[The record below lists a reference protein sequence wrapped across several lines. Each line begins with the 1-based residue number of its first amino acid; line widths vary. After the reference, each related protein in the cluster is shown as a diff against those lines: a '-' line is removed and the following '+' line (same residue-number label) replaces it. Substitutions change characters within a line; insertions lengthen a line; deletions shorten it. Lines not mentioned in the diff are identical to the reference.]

1 MKLKISDNFISDK
14 KNLNLI
20 IITYGISSICT
31 QFIILRE
38 FINVFEG
45 NELIISI
52 FISNW
57 LLLTGIGSYLGRIWN
72 KLKNASTILFILL
85 IVTLVIPYLQILLVR
100 LSYKTIL
107 SPGEAAGL
115 LTTFIYSF
123 VILSIYCIIHG
134 SLFPLY
140 CQLNSKLEN
149 NKGSVGKLYFF
160 DNLGDITGGLLYS
173 FIFVFIF
180 TNFQSLFIP
189 TLFCIMVIFLFLLKD
204 KRRIYIA
211 LVFIILLFF
220 LFIGLKLLAK
230 FDAFTLKF
238 LYPDQNII
246 EYKETKYGRLVLTET
261 NGQYNFYEN
270 NIFLFSTYQPIE
282 NEEVVHFSASQ
293 CTQLK
298 SVLLISGGVSG
309 SINELLKYNP
319 DFIDYLE
326 LDYNIIHLANKYS
339 LFKKHSKVNI
349 QHFDGRLFLKNTDK
363 KYDLIIVDLPDPLSI
378 QLNRFYTIEFFELIK
393 KRLSKEGIFSFSLLS
408 NENYLNE
415 YQINNN
421 SSLKLMLK
429 KYFKNVLIIPGNI
442 HFFIASDEKL
452 SYDIDKLITQK
463 NISTE
468 YVNKYYLAS
477 RLSEFKIDF
486 LKKSIKS
493 EAQINHDFKPY
504 IFFNSIKNW
513 VLEFGGINKFFII
526 LLTCIFVFILFLQ
539 SRVSFILLTTGF
551 SQAVIQILI
560 LFGFQ
565 IIIGY
570 LYYTLGILITFFMIG
585 LAIGSYLANWMK
597 YDSRKLLIIAEFYIL
612 FIIVFFLFYILKI
625 QIINSELL
633 INLSFFIISLLISI
647 PVGFQ
652 FPICAKLEEG
662 SDTIIGAKLYSF
674 DLLGAYFGTLL
685 TGILLIPVFG
695 FIKVIIIIF
704 IIKIISFIISLTI
717 TQK

>member
-1 MKLKISDNFISDK
+1 
-14 KNLNLI
+14 
-20 IITYGISSICT
+20 
-31 QFIILRE
+31 
-38 FINVFEG
+38 
-45 NELIISI
+45 
-52 FISNW
+52 
-57 LLLTGIGSYLGRIWN
+57 
-72 KLKNASTILFILL
+72 
-85 IVTLVIPYLQILLVR
+85 
-100 LSYKTIL
+100 
-107 SPGEAAGL
+107 
-115 LTTFIYSF
+115 
-123 VILSIYCIIHG
+123 
-134 SLFPLY
+134 
-140 CQLNSKLEN
+140 
-149 NKGSVGKLYFF
+149 
-160 DNLGDITGGLLYS
+160 
-173 FIFVFIF
+173 
-180 TNFQSLFIP
+180 
-189 TLFCIMVIFLFLLKD
+189 
-204 KRRIYIA
+204 
-211 LVFIILLFF
+211 
-220 LFIGLKLLAK
+220 
-230 FDAFTLKF
+230 
-238 LYPDQNII
+238 
-246 EYKETKYGRLVLTET
+246 
-261 NGQYNFYEN
+261 
-270 NIFLFSTYQPIE
+270 
-282 NEEVVHFSASQ
+282 
-293 CTQLK
+293 
-298 SVLLISGGVSG
+298 
-309 SINELLKYNP
+309 
-319 DFIDYLE
+319 
-326 LDYNIIHLANKYS
+326 
-339 LFKKHSKVNI
+339 
-349 QHFDGRLFLKNTDK
+349 
-363 KYDLIIVDLPDPLSI
+363 
-378 QLNRFYTIEFFELIK
+378 
-393 KRLSKEGIFSFSLLS
+393 
-408 NENYLNE
+408 
-415 YQINNN
+415 
-421 SSLKLMLK
+421 MLK